1 MVKFDDLTLLFIF
14 YYILTLYCTDRSP
27 SPPFHI
33 PSMFSGSTSLKF
45 IVDALATLVINSIN
59 SMTILSPKI
68 QICCFIK
75 SQKLFQIIHS
85 CKSHQNGKGSFQKKK
100 KNQTYGNFH
109 MLVDPSLPTNRK
121 LQ

>member
-1 MVKFDDLTLLFIF
+1 
-14 YYILTLYCTDRSP
+14 
-27 SPPFHI
+27 
-33 PSMFSGSTSLKF
+33 MFSGSTSLKF

-85 CKSHQNGKGSFQKKK
+85 CKSHQNGKGSFQNNKKK
-100 KNQTYGNFH
+100 VWKFPYVG
-109 MLVDPSLPTNRK
+109 
-121 LQ
+121 